1 MRTSVKNAVS
11 EHPELK
17 QNHFRQST
25 QKDEQRKCFREEEGE
40 SRTKGHGEIW
50 TQVLSK
56 LNGRQTE
63 LLVLGTGFFFK

>member
-25 QKDEQRKCFREEEGE
+25 QKDEQRKCYREEEGE
-40 SRTKGHGEIW
+40 SRTKGHGIYGHGYCPNLMEG
-50 TQVLSK
+50 K
-56 LNGRQTE
+56 LNY
-63 LLVLGTGFFFK
+63 

>member
-1 MRTSVKNAVS
+1 MKNAVS

-40 SRTKGHGEIW
+40 SRTKGHGDIW
-50 TQVLSK
+50 TRYCP
-56 LNGRQTE
+56 NFGRQAE
-63 LLVLGTGFFFK
+63 ILVLGTGFFLK